1 MKLKIL
7 IIVCVT
13 CLSLVSCSAEENAP
27 QNNLVATSDIEE
39 VQSTTEEQETGI
51 KKRGQALIEQVAG
64 QDLQT
69 LNRWWRERN
78 IQDPHKYLL
87 PVILARLSSEQ
98 EYDRDEIWSTLLELE
113 KNKQDLYHFRSP
125 YDVRIFFLFRKQMPE
140 SVRASYQSMLAAPRV
155 KEWNEQGTENHMFMQ
170 RVSGLALM
178 DGSGLPSD
186 YPAVAATNEAW
197 LRAELN
203 KFLTIGQGEFHSS
216 IYYGYSIGGL
226 LNLYDFAKTPELKQ
240 LAKAT
245 LDWYAVNTALRLSW
259 GTSGGAESRGFD
271 RKTWDKSLSA
281 LAWVWWGDEPIPKAM
296 RHSPA
301 RVAILAALSDYR
313 PPPQLRKLARKEVPL
328 PFSLIA
334 SHPSYY
340 SYHEDNL
347 FQETFYVT
355 RDYSLGTLLN
365 PQRSYAKEGTINA
378 QYTTYKLVVRDPT
391 GINNGVIRLGGSY
404 FSPISKGSS
413 PGDQFLQEKGAVIYQ
428 LRLDARDQKAGV
440 PNSSQL
446 VLPIDSGEPQ
456 RHGDWYIWKIEN
468 TWLCARPWGDEILPL
483 KALEKYDD
491 YQALVAQGKE
501 TAWITDVA
509 RVADYNSLA
518 ELKEALDKTE
528 IDDSSWADIGKL
540 TYKSLQG
547 DRLSLTYNPQ
557 GGIGKGEINGKE
569 RVVEN
574 LPVLDSPYVQEK
586 LNSGI
591 LSITIPG
598 YQKWQL
604 RQTINGP
611 EWKNDSSR

>member
-1 MKLKIL
+1 MIFSITFFFL
-7 IIVCVT
+7 I
-13 CLSLVSCSAEENAP
+13 SCETKENTP
-27 QNNLVATSDIEE
+27 QNNLVANSDIEE
-39 VQSTTEEQETGI
+39 VQSTTQQQETGI
-51 KKRGQALIEQVAG
+51 QERSQALIEEVAG
-64 QDLQT
+64 QDLQK
-69 LNRWWRERN
+69 LNRWWQERN

-87 PVILARLSSEQ
+87 PVILARLGSEQ
-98 EYDRDEIWSTLLELE
+98 KYDHEEIWSTLLELE
-113 KNKQDLYHFRSP
+113 QNKPDLYHFRSP
-125 YDVRIFFLFRKQMPE
+125 YDVRIFFLFQDKMPE
-140 SVRASYQSMLAAPRV
+140 SVRASYQSMLTAPRI

-186 YPAVAATNEAW
+186 YPAVTATNEAW

-281 LAWVWWGDEPIPKAM
+281 LAWVWWGDDPQIAKAIS
-296 RHSPA
+296 RSPA
-301 RVAILAALSDYR
+301 RVAIFAALSDYR

-328 PFSLIA
+328 PFSLTA
-334 SHPSYY
+334 SHPGYY
-340 SYHEDNL
+340 SYHQSNI

-355 RDYSLGTLLN
+355 QDYSLGTLLN
-365 PQRSYAKEGTINA
+365 PQRSYTKEGTINA
-378 QYTTYKLVVRDPT
+378 QYTTYKLVIRDPQ
-391 GINNGVIRLGGSY
+391 GIDNGVVRLGGSY

-428 LRLDARDQKAGV
+428 LRLNARDQRAGV

-446 VLPIDSGEPQ
+446 VLPSISGEPQ
-456 RHGDWYIWKIEN
+456 RYGDWYIWKIEN
-468 TWLCARPWGDEILPL
+468 TWLCARPWG
-483 KALEKYDD
+483 EKIISIKGLGKKNED
-491 YQALVAQGKE
+491 YQALVAKGKD
-501 TAWITDVA
+501 TAWITEAA
-509 RVADYNSLA
+509 RVADYENLP
-518 ELKEALDKTE
+518 ELKKALDKTE
-528 IDDSSWADIGKL
+528 IDDSSWTDLGKL

-547 DRLSLTYNPQ
+547 DRLSLTYNQQ

-598 YQKWQL
+598 YKQWQL
-604 RQTINGP
+604 KQTINGP